1 MGFGRRLGTSQ
12 TRSINNRKQLER
24 KLMRKIFKI
33 ALWTVLGLLLIQLIP
48 IDRTNPPV
56 NEKDNFVRMENTP
69 KEVEVLLKKLVT
81 TAILTKLNTLAM
93 PTLHLYL
100 GA

>member
-1 MGFGRRLGTSQ
+1 
-12 TRSINNRKQLER
+12 
-24 KLMRKIFKI
+24 MRKIFKI

-69 KEVEVLLKKLVT
+69 K
-81 TAILTKLNTLAM
+81 
-93 PTLHLYL
+93 
-100 GA
+100 